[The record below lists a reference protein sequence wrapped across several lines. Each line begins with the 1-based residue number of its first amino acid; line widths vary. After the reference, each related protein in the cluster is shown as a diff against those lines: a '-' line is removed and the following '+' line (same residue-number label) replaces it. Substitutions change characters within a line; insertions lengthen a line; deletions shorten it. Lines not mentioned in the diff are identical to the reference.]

1 MAAELFQ
8 KVLLLLGADAARR
21 EISIQARSLGYAA
34 LAYAVLAVF
43 MAVAGF
49 ADPPAAA
56 YIALATAYGAIT
68 GCLVVSAVF
77 LTLGVIAFFAIS
89 AQRRPPQVTAA
100 AQPVTLES
108 ALADL
113 QKPVEDLIAKNGLKS
128 VAVAEAAAFI
138 AATLLRKRK

>member
-21 EISIQARSLGYAA
+21 EISNQARSLGYAA

-43 MAVAGF
+43 MAVAFGF
-49 ADPPAAA
+49 ATAAA

-128 VAVAEAAAFI
+128 VAVAGAAAFI